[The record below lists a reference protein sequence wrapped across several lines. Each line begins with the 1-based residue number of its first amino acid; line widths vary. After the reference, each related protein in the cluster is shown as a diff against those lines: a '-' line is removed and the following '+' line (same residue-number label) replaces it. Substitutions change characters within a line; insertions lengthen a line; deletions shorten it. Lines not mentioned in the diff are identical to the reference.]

1 MVRALEVAVDHGE
14 LIQNGVPIKVGKSSD
29 QEIGPRAS
37 SDDHVVSLHGDGIE
51 LLVVVG
57 DKVKRL
63 DAAGSK
69 ARVELAGGGESHHE
83 RLVIGAV
90 VVLAGDHD
98 SAVLIERPSPPK
110 GTAGAEVVGKLAV
123 SGKRRI
129 QRPIRVEAR
138 DCDGIVVV
146 EDLRFAD
153 RDDLAVSLNEQFS
166 NIGITETEID
176 VGAAG
181 TCKLLVVTSVRRQ
194 PPDAH
199 VVTVPRLRCR
209 PPNEG
214 FVSAQRHGVA
224 DGVDRVRE
232 IDVTPA
238 VVVERRIERRIR
250 VESNHAHPV
259 FPVVVRARADEH
271 DLVVRGDGDRCGPH
285 VRVWSVISDPMT
297 AIG

>member
-1 MVRALEVAVDHGE
+1 MVGGTPLMEKVSWPHGEWRVEGRQCVFGERDVVRALEVAVDHGE
-14 LIQNGVPIKVGKSSD
+14 FIQNGVPIRVGKSSD

-37 SDDHVVSLHGDGIE
+37 SDDHVVSLHGDGVE

-57 DKVKRL
+57 DEIKRL
-63 DAAGSK
+63 DAAGSE
-69 ARVELAGGGESHHE
+69 ACVECAGGGESHHE

-98 SAVLIERPSPPK
+98 SAFRIERPSPPV
-110 GTAGAEVVGKLAV
+110 GTAGAEVVGKFAV
-123 SGKRRI
+123 SGKRRV
-129 QRPIRVEAR
+129 QRPIRVEAHDR
-138 DCDGIVVV
+138 NGIVVV

-181 TCKLLVVTSVRRQ
+181 TCKLRVVTSVRCQ
-194 PPDAH
+194 PRDAH
-199 VVTVPRLRCR
+199 VVAVPRLRCR

-214 FVSAQRHGVA
+214 FVSAQHDRVRKV
-224 DGVDRVRE
+224 VDPVRE

-238 VVVERRIERRIR
+238 VVVE
-250 VESNHAHPV
+250 
-259 FPVVVRARADEH
+259 
-271 DLVVRGDGDRCGPH
+271 
-285 VRVWSVISDPMT
+285 
-297 AIG
+297 